1 MRIWE
6 RPVLAGAAQ
15 GGGQVW
21 RGGELGSVARRQP
34 PGTVGQSNGP
44 GPHCG
49 SWRSSSVFLSFL
61 TSPSHVTVAWNQHP
75 RASKGD
81 GRDESLQMP
90 PPWVC
95 VAQGEGIHGFP
106 GMTVYMSRDQ
116 DKRQT
121 SMCSLWPHLS
131 YLLEDLKKAPKI
143 NQI

>member
-1 MRIWE
+1 
-6 RPVLAGAAQ
+6 
-15 GGGQVW
+15 
-21 RGGELGSVARRQP
+21 
-34 PGTVGQSNGP
+34 
-44 GPHCG
+44 
-49 SWRSSSVFLSFL
+49 
-61 TSPSHVTVAWNQHP
+61 
-75 RASKGD
+75 
-81 GRDESLQMP
+81 MP

-95 VAQGEGIHGFP
+95 VAQREGICGLP